1 MQPNLFA
8 NYSSHQ
14 DQSISQF
21 LFDFIFQFCCNCSA
35 SSHRCQFV
43 GVKVP
48 RLVISVWSYLS
59 GHTTL
64 SGKGKTFVQI
74 SQHSEPHSIGSFG
87 PFTSYKKPYN
97 PSNSYTPIP
106 TSCSALQLR
115 NQHPGVQLGCLPL
128 TLNLIKTTDK
138 PTPEPQLNQ
147 LPNPS

>member
-21 LFDFIFQFCCNCSA
+21 SFDFTFQFCCNCSA
-35 SSHRCQFV
+35 GSRRCQFV
-43 GVKVP
+43 GVKVS
-48 RLVISVWSYLS
+48 RLVTSVGSYLG
-59 GHTTL
+59 GHITL
-64 SGKGKTFVQI
+64 SGKGKTSAQI
-74 SQHSEPHSIGSFG
+74 SQHSEPRSKRGFG
-87 PFTSYKKPYN
+87 LITSYKKPYN
-97 PSNSYTPIP
+97 PSNSRIPIP
-106 TSCSALQLR
+106 AGCSALQLR